1 MYQQGM
7 DSIVLMPLSGGQG
20 NGNGIWE
27 QGEEA
32 MLYLRLPQG
41 LAPKDTNTFHSTYL
55 LNHPMEAHVD
65 VNNMTYLNRI
75 SQASATSEATLL
87 TLSKDSP
94 KNQELDLWLRAES
107 LYNDKNDSTS
117 NATIYANQFHFRR
130 VKLKVNTGF

>member
-1 MYQQGM
+1 
-7 DSIVLMPLSGGQG
+7 LSGGRG
-20 NGNGIWE
+20 NGNGLWE
-27 QGEEA
+27 PGEEA

-55 LNHPMEAHVD
+55 LNHPMQPYVRVKNMAYLER
-65 VNNMTYLNRI
+65 VN
-75 SQASATSEATLL
+75 QASATSETTLL

-117 NATIYANQFHFRR
+117 NAAIYANQFHFRR
-130 VKLKVNTGF
+130 VRLRVNRGF